1 MSTENQ
7 LSVSTNRSVTWD
19 YMVDQLAGI
28 IRPLGAQAYVEA
40 IMLQIPQRDS
50 IMKAD
55 IHLANKPR

>member
-1 MSTENQ
+1 MSIENQ

-19 YMVDQLAGI
+19 YMIDQLAGI
-28 IRPLGAQAYVEA
+28 IQPLGAQAYVEA

-50 IMKAD
+50 MTKVD